1 MGPASP
7 QNLMGEIICSRNK
20 SLRGEQEDED
30 ETGQVMFSTL
40 VGLPIQGN
48 SVSIEFQ
55 ETLTKSSIE
64 NLTTPWETP
73 KRFLF
78 RQNRCHSKVSF
89 TEKAPRKVLGRRKVE
104 ERWRWHATFEI
115 HRFLCQGRKKRI
127 TSRRPNLYA

>member
-1 MGPASP
+1 MGPASA

-20 SLRGEQEDED
+20 RMREEQVEED
-30 ETGQVMFSTL
+30 ETGKIMFSAL
-40 VGLPIQGN
+40 AGLSIQGN
-48 SVSIEFQ
+48 LVSVEFQ
-55 ETLTKSSIE
+55 GKLTNSSIE
-64 NLTTPWETP
+64 NLITPWETP

-89 TEKAPRKVLGRRKVE
+89 TEKAPKKVLGRRKVE
-104 ERWRWHATFEI
+104 ERWGWHATFEI